1 MPAFSE
7 KSRAKLATCDPRL
20 QVLFDKVI
28 ELVDITI
35 ICGMRDKAA
44 QDAAFSGGFSKVQF
58 PNSRHNKLPSKAVD
72 WAPWGPGKKIFW
84 NDRDRFL
91 YVAGIIYGVAR
102 EHGIDNIRNGADW
115 RRDGRTQ
122 GNRFDDL
129 GHTEI
134 HRGG

>member
-58 PNSRHNKLPSKAVD
+58 PNSRHNKSPSMAVD
-72 WAPWGPGKKIFW
+72 WAPYPIDW

-91 YVAGIIYGVAR
+91 YVAGIVYGGAR
-102 EHGIDNIRNGADW
+102 EHGIDNIRSGADW

-122 GNRFDDL
+122 GNSFDDL

>member
-58 PNSRHNKLPSKAVD
+58 PNSRHNKSPSMAVD
-72 WAPWGPGKKIFW
+72 WAPYPIDW

-91 YVAGIIYGVAR
+91 YVAGIVYGVAR
-102 EHGIDNIRNGADW
+102 EHGIDNIRSGADW
-115 RRDGRTQ
+115 RRDGRAR
-122 GNRFDDL
+122 GNLGFDDL

>member
-1 MPAFSE
+1 MPQFSE
-7 KSRAKLATCDPRL
+7 ASRAKLATCDPRL
-20 QVLFDKVI
+20 QVLFEKVI

-35 ICGMRDKAA
+35 VCGMRDKAA
-44 QDAAFSGGFSKVQF
+44 QDAALAGGFSTVRY
-58 PNSRHNKLPSKAVD
+58 PDSRHNKLPSKAAD
-72 WAPWGPGKKIFW
+72 WAPYPIDW

-115 RRDGRTQ
+115 RRDGRAQ
-122 GNRFDDL
+122 GQSFDDL

-134 HRGG
+134 RGE